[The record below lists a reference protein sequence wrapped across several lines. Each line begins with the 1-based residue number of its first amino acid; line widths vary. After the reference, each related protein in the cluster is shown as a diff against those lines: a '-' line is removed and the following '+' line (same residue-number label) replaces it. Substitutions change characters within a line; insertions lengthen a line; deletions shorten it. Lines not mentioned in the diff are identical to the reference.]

1 MLPDKTMNLAIIPAR
16 GGSKRIPGKNIK
28 LFFGKP
34 IIAYSIEAAL
44 VSGLF
49 DEVMVSTDNQEIAAI
64 AQNYGAKVPFIR
76 SFKNSDDNAGLN
88 EVFFEVLNYYQDQG
102 MHFTNFCGILSTAP
116 FIEEKYLRE
125 SFLLLNDKVHA
136 VIPVVKYD
144 FPIERYLMIEDEILK
159 VGNKEDYNKRSQDLP
174 NRFHDAGQFYWANC
188 KSFLLNKG
196 FFKLMPKAY
205 NLNRNVFQDIDTLD
219 DWERIEMIY
228 QFLDIKKKQSP
239 SF

>member
-1 MLPDKTMNLAIIPAR
+1 MLPDKTKNLAIIPAR
-16 GGSKRIPGKNIK
+16 GGSKRIPEKNIK

-44 VSGLF
+44 ASDLF
-49 DEVMVSTDNQEIAAI
+49 DEVMVSTDNLEIAAI
-64 AQNYGAKVPFIR
+64 AQKYGAKVPFIR
-76 SFKNSDDNAGLN
+76 SFRNSDDNAGLN
-88 EVFFEVLNYYQDQG
+88 DVFFEVLNYYQDQG

-116 FIEEKYLRE
+116 FIEKEYLQE
-125 SFLLLNDKVHA
+125 SFSLLNEMTHA

-159 VGNKEDYNKRSQDLP
+159 VGDRDNYGKRSQDLP
-174 NRFHDAGQFYWANC
+174 ERFHDAGQFYWANC
-188 KSFLLNKG
+188 ESFLLNKG

-205 NLNRNVFQDIDTLD
+205 RLNRNVFQDIDTLD

-228 QFLDIKKKQSP
+228 QFLNMKKKP
-239 SF
+239 SL